1 MNKLIVEPSPHIR
14 GAMNTQKVMLNVII
28 AMLPALAAAT
38 IIFGI
43 KALVLTVICCACCVL
58 FEWLFCKVTKKP
70 STISDLSAIVTGMLL
85 AFNLPVD
92 LPVYMAVIGCFA
104 AIVIVKMLFGGI
116 GQNFANPAITAR
128 IILMLS
134 FTASMTTWTK
144 PFAYLDGAADAV
156 SSATP
161 LAAEPEALP
170 SLLDMFLGVR
180 GGCLG
185 ETCVA
190 ALLLGGVYLCLRGI
204 ITPTTPLAFIG
215 TVGVLTLL
223 YSGFDV
229 NYTLY
234 QLMSGGLFLG
244 AIFMATD
251 YSTTPL
257 AQKGKLIFGVGCGI
271 FTFLIRQ
278 FASLPEGVSYSILL
292 MNILTPYIDK
302 ITVPKPLG
310 AKKQPKEVKQK

>member
-14 GAMNTQKVMLNVII
+14 GAMSTQKVMLNVII

-58 FEWLFCKVTKKP
+58 FEWLFCKVTKKD
-70 STISDLSAIVTGMLL
+70 STIHDLSAVVTGMLL

-92 LPVYMAVIGCFA
+92 IPVYMAVIGCFA
-104 AIVIVKMLFGGI
+104 SIVVVKMLFGGI
-116 GQNFANPAITAR
+116 GQNFANPAITGR

-134 FTASMTTWTK
+134 FTASMTTWTA
-144 PFAYLDGAADAV
+144 PFSYLEGADAV
-156 SSATP
+156 STATP
-161 LAAEPEALP
+161 LVSDELP
-170 SLLDMFLGVR
+170 SLLDMFFGIR

-185 ETCVA
+185 ETCIA
-190 ALLLGGVYLCLRGI
+190 ALLIGGVYLCIRKLI
-204 ITPTTPLAFIG
+204 QPTTPLAFIG
-215 TVGVLTLL
+215 TVAVLTLL

-229 NYTLY
+229 TYTLY

-251 YSTTPL
+251 YATTPL
-257 AQKGKLIFGVGCGI
+257 TQKGKLIFGIGCGV

-302 ITVPKPLG
+302 ISMPKPLG
-310 AKKQPKEVKQK
+310 AKKEPKEVKQK

>member
-14 GAMNTQKVMLNVII
+14 SAMNTQKVMLNVII

-70 STISDLSAIVTGMLL
+70 STVSDLSAIVTGMLL

-257 AQKGKLIFGVGCGI
+257 TQKGKLLFGIGCGI

>member
-14 GAMNTQKVMLNVII
+14 GAMSTQKVMLNVII
-28 AMLPALAAAT
+28 AMLPALVAST

-58 FEWLFCKVTKKP
+58 FEWLFCKVTKKE
-70 STISDLSAIVTGMLL
+70 STIHDLSAVVTGMLL

-104 AIVIVKMLFGGI
+104 SIVVVKMLFGGI
-116 GQNFANPAITAR
+116 GQNFANPAITGR

-134 FTASMTTWTK
+134 FTAAMTTWTK
-144 PFAYLDGAADAV
+144 PFAYLDGADAV
-156 SSATP
+156 SAATP
-161 LAAEPEALP
+161 LVADSADLP

-185 ETCVA
+185 ETCIA
-190 ALLLGGVYLCLRGI
+190 ALLLGGIYLWVRGLI
-204 ITPTTPLAFIG
+204 QPTTPVAFIG
-215 TVGVLTLL
+215 TVAVLTLL
-223 YSGFDV
+223 KSGFDGT
-229 NYTLY
+229 YTLY
-234 QLMSGGLFLG
+234 QLMSGGLVLG
-244 AIFMATD
+244 AVFMATD

-257 AQKGKLIFGVGCGI
+257 TQKGKLIFGIGCGV

-302 ITVPKPLG
+302 ITMPKPLG
-310 AKKQPKEVKQK
+310 AKKAEKEVKQK

>member
-14 GAMNTQKVMLNVII
+14 SAMSTQKVMLNVII
-28 AMLPALAAAT
+28 ALLPALAAAT

-58 FEWLFCKVTKKP
+58 FEWLFCKVTKKQ

-92 LPVYMAVIGCFA
+92 LPIYMAVIGCFA
-104 AIVIVKMLFGGI
+104 AIVVVKMLFGGI

-144 PFAYLDGAADAV
+144 PFAYLDGADAV

-161 LAAEPEALP
+161 LAAEASELP
-170 SLLDMFLGVR
+170 SLLDMFLGIR

-185 ETCVA
+185 ETCAA
-190 ALLLGGVYLCLRGI
+190 ALLLGGLFLFLRGL

-223 YSGFDV
+223 NNGFDL
-229 NYTLY
+229 TGMLY
-234 QLMSGGLFLG
+234 QLLSGGLFLG

-257 AQKGKLIFGVGCGI
+257 TQKGKLIFGIGCGV

-302 ITVPKPLG
+302 ITMPKPLG
-310 AKKQPKEVKQK
+310 AKKEPKEVKQK